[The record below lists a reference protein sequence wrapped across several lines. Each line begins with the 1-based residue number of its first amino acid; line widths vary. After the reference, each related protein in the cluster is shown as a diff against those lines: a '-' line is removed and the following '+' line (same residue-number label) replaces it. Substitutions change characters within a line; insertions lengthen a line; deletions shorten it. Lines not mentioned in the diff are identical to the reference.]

1 MRKQENGKDM
11 QIIYLRMMLL
21 SLDKGGYIYYQG
33 VYDSIEEELAEEFSE
48 DVSIVR
54 ETIRYLS
61 ENNMISFDEESNCF
75 IPQAVDCT
83 GSESYS
89 AERVRRFREKK
100 ALQCNGDV
108 TEGNTNVTS
117 CNEEIEKEIE
127 LYKEL
132 EIDYQQIADMYNDT
146 CVSFPRL
153 TKLSDKRK
161 KAIKA
166 RSKTYTL
173 EDFKKAFEMA
183 ESSDFLK
190 GKNNKNWLATFDWMI
205 ADENMAKIL
214 DGNYS
219 NRSSQ
224 RQQNYTYNNS
234 SNHSQSYEDSRT
246 DNNRAVDSS
255 EEKETVTL
263 KPPVWKEPK
272 YRIPLEEADINTEEG
287 REVIKDAYKKFLT
300 RNYPGIPYT
309 EKDMVNW
316 WEMHQLGYEITPTGE
331 E

>member
-1 MRKQENGKDM
+1 
-11 QIIYLRMMLL
+11 
-21 SLDKGGYIYYQG
+21 
-33 VYDSIEEELAEEFSE
+33 
-48 DVSIVR
+48 
-54 ETIRYLS
+54 
-61 ENNMISFDEESNCF
+61 
-75 IPQAVDCT
+75 
-83 GSESYS
+83 
-89 AERVRRFREKK
+89 
-100 ALQCNGDV
+100 
-108 TEGNTNVTS
+108 
-117 CNEEIEKEIE
+117 
-127 LYKEL
+127 
-132 EIDYQQIADMYNDT
+132 
-146 CVSFPRL
+146 
-153 TKLSDKRK
+153 
-161 KAIKA
+161 
-166 RSKTYTL
+166 
-173 EDFKKAFEMA
+173 
-183 ESSDFLK
+183 
-190 GKNNKNWLATFDWMI
+190 
-205 ADENMAKIL
+205 MAKIL

>member
-1 MRKQENGKDM
+1 MAERNKRYFWLKLQNTYFNQLEQKKMRKQENGKDM

-132 EIDYQQIADMYNDT
+132 EIEYQQIADMYNNT
-146 CVSFPRL
+146 CVSFP
-153 TKLSDKRK
+153 
-161 KAIKA
+161 
-166 RSKTYTL
+166 
-173 EDFKKAFEMA
+173 
-183 ESSDFLK
+183 
-190 GKNNKNWLATFDWMI
+190 G
-205 ADENMAKIL
+205 
-214 DGNYS
+214 
-219 NRSSQ
+219 
-224 RQQNYTYNNS
+224 
-234 SNHSQSYEDSRT
+234 SQSF
-246 DNNRAVDSS
+246 
-255 EEKETVTL
+255 L
-263 KPPVWKEPK
+263 
-272 YRIPLEEADINTEEG
+272 ING
-287 REVIKDAYKKFLT
+287 RK
-300 RNYPGIPYT
+300 
-309 EKDMVNW
+309 
-316 WEMHQLGYEITPTGE
+316 Q
-331 E
+331 